1 LHYIFFLRMR
11 ADLISDE
18 TYTVTLVPNPE
29 PLAVNTQPRRWKTN
43 LLRAAVAGL
52 FFALIVVLQWL
63 SGAYR
68 NEFAGYPDEGAHY
81 ITGLMIHDFVAR
93 HSLSSFRQFAENYY
107 AHYPKV
113 AIGHWPPFFYV
124 VQAAWTLLFPISR
137 TSLLLLMAI
146 FTAAMAFTLYRIVE
160 DEFGTLL
167 GVVAG
172 LFLLS
177 LPVIQAYSGMV
188 MADTLVGLLSFWT
201 VLSFAR
207 FMDRARWQDA
217 VWFGILSALT
227 ILTKGTGLAL
237 ALVPP
242 LALLFTGRWTLVRR
256 PAFWLPVAIVVPLC
270 APWYWFT
277 RHMLPN
283 TWQQPQ
289 PGLSYVAK
297 ALRFYSWHS
306 LHVTGIVLAAL
317 TVVGFVV
324 QIVLPRRERVKS
336 KWAVLAAL
344 LFSTALLALVV
355 PAGLEERFLIPAV
368 PAALA
373 FAAAGLDFLAGWL
386 SPRMSLPIRRL
397 VLICL
402 VIALFLLGTFTI
414 PRSVSFGFAPV
425 AEYLLSQSDLAK
437 AVLLVSSDATGDSM
451 FISELAMREARPGH
465 YVLRASKILCN
476 CSWSGEQHA
485 ARFSNPE
492 ALMNFLDHSPIQ
504 IVLNDESIPA
514 RRDFHR
520 MLDQTIAAYSQRWHL
535 LGTYPVTRN
544 GVLYPRGVLVYSV
557 SGTDPSAS
565 VNIDLRRMLN
575 KTIQLQPR

>member
-1 LHYIFFLRMR
+1 MR

-18 TYTVTLVPNPE
+18 TYTATLVRNPE
-29 PLAVNTQPRRWKTN
+29 LLAVKHQPRGWRTN
-43 LLRAAVAGL
+43 LLRAAVAGV
-52 FFALIVVLQWL
+52 FFALIVVLQWAG
-63 SGAYR
+63 GAYH

-81 ITGLMIHDFVAR
+81 ITGLMIHDFIAR

-107 AHYPKV
+107 THYPKV
-113 AIGHWPPFFYV
+113 AIGHWPPIFYV

-160 DEFGTLL
+160 DEFGTVL

-172 LFLLS
+172 LFLIG

-207 FMDRARWQDA
+207 FMDRVRWQDA
-217 VWFGILSALT
+217 IWFGILSAVT

-242 LALLFTGRWTLVRR
+242 LALLFTGRWDLLRR
-256 PAFWLPVAIVVPLC
+256 AAFWLPVAVVVPLC

-283 TWQQPQ
+283 TWQEPE
-289 PGLSYVAK
+289 PGLKYLFR
-297 ALRFYSWHS
+297 ALHFYGWHS
-306 LHVTGIVLAAL
+306 IHVFGAGLAAL
-317 TVVGFVV
+317 AVVGFVA
-324 QIVLPRRERVKS
+324 QIVVPGRKDVKS
-336 KWAVLAAL
+336 KWAALAAL
-344 LFSTALLALVV
+344 LLSTAFLVLVV

-368 PAALA
+368 PSVLA
-373 FAAAGLDFLAGWL
+373 FAAAGLDFLAHRL
-386 SPRMSLPIRRL
+386 PAKLSLPTRRL
-397 VLICL
+397 VLVCP
-402 VIALFLLGTFTI
+402 VIVLFLLGTFFI
-414 PRSVSFGFAPV
+414 PKSVSFGFSRV

-437 AVLLVSSDATGDSM
+437 AVILVSSDATGDSM

-465 YVLRASKILCN
+465 YVLRSSKVLCD

-485 ARFSNPE
+485 SRFSSPE

-504 IVLNDESIPA
+504 IVVNDVSIPV

-520 MLDQTIAAYSQRWHL
+520 ILDQTIAAYSQRWQL

-544 GVLYPRGVLVYSV
+544 GVLFPNGVLVYRV
-557 SGTDPSAS
+557 SGTDPSAPVS
-565 VNIDLRRMLN
+565 IDLRRMLN
-575 KTIQLQPR
+575 ETIQLHAR